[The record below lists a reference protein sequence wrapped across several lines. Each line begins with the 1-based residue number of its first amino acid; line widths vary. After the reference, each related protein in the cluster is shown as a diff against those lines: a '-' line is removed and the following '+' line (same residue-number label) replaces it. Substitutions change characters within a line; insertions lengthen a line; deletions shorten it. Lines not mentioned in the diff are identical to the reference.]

1 MKIAAT
7 PYATWQPPLRHD
19 KKEGGIPPPPTLH
32 PTIHPRK
39 ICLYTVSIL
48 HIGWE
53 WGGELGR
60 SPGSGSGGEEPAEI
74 GE

>member
-32 PTIHPRK
+32 PTIQPRK

-48 HIGWE
+48 YGLGV
-53 WGGELGR
+53 GGGR
-60 SPGSGSGGEEPAEI
+60 SQLKFESK
-74 GE
+74 